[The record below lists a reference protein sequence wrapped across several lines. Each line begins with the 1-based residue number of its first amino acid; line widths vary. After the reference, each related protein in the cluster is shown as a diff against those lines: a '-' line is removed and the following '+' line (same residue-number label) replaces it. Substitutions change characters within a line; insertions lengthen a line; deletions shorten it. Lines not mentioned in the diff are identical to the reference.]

1 MTQKA
6 SSTSKNHFQY
16 RNRQVFVPEE
26 HLAVGVI
33 VNVHGLRGEVRVE
46 LHTDF
51 PERYA
56 PGVVLLMGEELTPTV
71 IRSARPHK
79 NQMLVQFEDVGSREA
94 AEALRGQWLFVHQ
107 DDAIQL
113 DEDTFWIHELIG
125 LTVQNEKGEI
135 LGRLDD
141 VLETGANDVYIV
153 KPAHDL
159 GVREL
164 LLPAIADVILDVDIE
179 KGVMTV
185 AVPPGLLETT

>member
-6 SSTSKNHFQY
+6 SSTSRNHFQY
-16 RNRQVFVPEE
+16 RNRQVFVPAE

-56 PGVVLLMGEELTPTV
+56 PGVVLLMGEELKPMV

-79 NQMLVQFEDVGSREA
+79 NQMLVQFEDVASREA

-107 DDAIQL
+107 DDAAQL
-113 DEDTFWIHELIG
+113 DEDTYWIHELIG
-125 LTVQNEKGEI
+125 LTVQTEEGEL

-141 VLETGANDVYIV
+141 VLETGANDVYII
-153 KPAHDL
+153 KPARDL
-159 GVREL
+159 GIREL
-164 LLPAIADVILDVDIE
+164 LLPAIAEVILDVDIE

-185 AVPPGLLETT
+185 ALPPGLLETT